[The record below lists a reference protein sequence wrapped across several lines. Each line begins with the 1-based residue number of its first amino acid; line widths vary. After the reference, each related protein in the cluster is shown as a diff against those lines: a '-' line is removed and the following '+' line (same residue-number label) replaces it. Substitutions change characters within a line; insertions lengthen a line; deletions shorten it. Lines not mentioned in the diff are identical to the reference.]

1 MNWSKTHKND
11 VLLIAVLLILGGGLA
26 LFLYATRQGGGTV
39 RVQVDGAVVMELPLD
54 QDTQVSLGEDGHVNT
69 LVVQDGTAQVTVA
82 TCPDQVCVRQGA
94 VRYAGESI
102 VCLPH
107 RLVVTIEGGAPADVD
122 TSTG

>member
-69 LVVQDGTAQVTVA
+69 LVVQDGTAQVTAA

-107 RLVVTIEGGAPADVD
+107 RLVVTIEGSAPADVD

>member
-69 LVVQDGTAQVTVA
+69 LVVQDGTAQVTAA

-107 RLVVTIEGGAPADVD
+107 RLVVTIEGGAPSDVD

>member
-69 LVVQDGTAQVTVA
+69 LVVQDGTAQVTAA

-107 RLVVTIEGGAPADVD
+107 RLVVTIEGDAPADVD

>member
-69 LVVQDGTAQVTVA
+69 LVVQDGTAQVTAA
-82 TCPDQVCVRQGA
+82 TCPDQVCV
-94 VRYAGESI
+94 SPSS
-102 VCLPH
+102 VCP
-107 RLVVTIEGGAPADVD
+107 TDWSSP
-122 TSTG
+122 